1 MRLNGFGGMA
11 GLRDL
16 DLDRRRSLCLEYL
29 PSSSRLLRLRFSL
42 CLLDELSAGL

>member
-1 MRLNGFGGMA
+1 MRLNGFGGGA

-16 DLDRRRSLCLEYL
+16 DFDLRRSLYLESL

-42 CLLDELSAGL
+42 CLLDELSTGL

>member
-1 MRLNGFGGMA
+1 MRLNGFGGGA

-16 DLDRRRSLCLEYL
+16 DLVLRRAVCLESF

-42 CLLDELSAGL
+42 CLLDELSTGL